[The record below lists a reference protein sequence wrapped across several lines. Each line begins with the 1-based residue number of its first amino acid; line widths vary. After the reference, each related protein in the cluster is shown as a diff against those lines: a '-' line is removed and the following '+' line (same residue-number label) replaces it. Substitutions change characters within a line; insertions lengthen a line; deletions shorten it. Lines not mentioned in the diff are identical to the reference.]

1 MIFNNFSQKSENVT
15 HRKNVFVYFQV
26 VNRHVV
32 QKELH
37 LETDALKLEIARLI
51 AARKPGGQVEADFAL
66 FPTPLMAKAMLEKDC
81 KLVGRLRMS
90 SKPIKTVPLIVG
102 PQELRNIH
110 QSVLG

>member
-1 MIFNNFSQKSENVT
+1 MTKSNFFTLHQVAS
-15 HRKNVFVYFQV
+15 KNVL
-26 VNRHVV
+26 

-51 AARKPGGQVEADFAL
+51 AARKPGGQVEADFAQ

-81 KLVGRLRMS
+81 KVVGRLKLS